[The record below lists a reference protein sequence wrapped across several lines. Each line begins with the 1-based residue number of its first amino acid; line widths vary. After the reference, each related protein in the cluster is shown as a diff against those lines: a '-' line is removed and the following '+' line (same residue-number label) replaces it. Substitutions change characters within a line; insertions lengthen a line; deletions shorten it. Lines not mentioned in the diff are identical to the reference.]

1 MSDKCFEM
9 RGNMADMKK
18 YIMHGYI
25 KNIIKVTAT
34 IIAMLAVGAAS
45 MLTTTAY
52 AEEST
57 TWADNAQGSNVQ
69 ESNVQADEVKIN
81 IVPANKESTSKL
93 KDNSYSTAITFTV
106 DNPLTITPAN
116 ASDRIYGLYIIW
128 AKQPGEW
135 TLTYDGHTITGGKN
149 AFLHE
154 YIEIPEG
161 TQSAVI
167 TLSQNEKICD
177 IRAYS
182 QGELSGDVQQWKP
195 VCDKADMLILSSHA
209 DDEILFFG
217 GILPEY
223 AGERE
228 LNVQVVYFSN
238 YFGGTVIREHEKLDG
253 LWTAGVR
260 NYPVNA
266 DFPDQYADNLEAAK
280 KLFGYEE
287 TLSFVVEQIRRFK
300 PQICVAQDTNGE
312 YGHGTHMLTSAAMQ
326 EAVTISM
333 DGSKYSE
340 SAEKYGVWDVPKTY
354 IHLYKENAIKLDCR
368 KPLSKFDGKT
378 ALDVAKEAYKQHVSQ
393 QWCWF
398 YVSDTYEYSIADFGL
413 CRTTVGADTGNDM
426 MENITS
432 YAEQKRIE
440 EEKKAAIA
448 ASKKAAAEEKAAKE
462 AAKEKAEYELQ
473 YGVPAGESSPDKVPN
488 FLKSVGITIV
498 LMIVAA
504 VLILFIGALISRI
517 VYRVRK
523 RRNMRR
529 KNRRRK

>member
-1 MSDKCFEM
+1 
-9 RGNMADMKK
+9 MKK
-18 YIMHGYI
+18 YIMHNHI
-25 KNIIKVTAT
+25 KNIIKAAVLTAC
-34 IIAMLAVGAAS
+34 IAGAAI
-45 MLTTTAY
+45 LTTTAY
-52 AEEST
+52 AKEGTTGANAQESAT
-57 TWADNAQGSNVQ
+57 RADNIQNSSVQ
-69 ESNVQADEVKIN
+69 ENDVLAEEVKIN

-93 KDNSYSTAITFTV
+93 KDNSYSTSITFTV

-116 ASDRIYGLYIIW
+116 ESDKIYGLYIIW
-128 AKQPGEW
+128 ANQPNEW
-135 TLTYDGHTITGGKN
+135 TLTYDGGTIPGGKN
-149 AFLHE
+149 GFLHE
-154 YIEIPEG
+154 YIEIPQG
-161 TQSAVI
+161 TQNAVI
-167 TLSQNEKICD
+167 TLTQNEKICD

-182 QGELSGDVQQWKP
+182 QGELPGDVQRWEP
-195 VCDKADMLILSSHA
+195 VCDKADILLLSSHA

-223 AGERE
+223 AGERG
-228 LNVQVVYFSN
+228 LNVQVLYFSN

-253 LWTAGVR
+253 LWTAGVK

-266 DFPDQYADNLEAAK
+266 DFPDQYADNLEQAK
-280 KLFGYEE
+280 KIYGYEN

-300 PQICVAQDTNGE
+300 PQICVAQDTDGE

-473 YGVPAGESSPDKVPN
+473 YGVPNGESAPDKVSN
-488 FLKSVGITIV
+488 FLKSVGTTIV
-498 LMIVAA
+498 FMIVAA
-504 VLILFIGALISRI
+504 VLILFIGALIGRI
-517 VYRVRK
+517 MFEVKK
-523 RRNMRR
+523 RRNRHR